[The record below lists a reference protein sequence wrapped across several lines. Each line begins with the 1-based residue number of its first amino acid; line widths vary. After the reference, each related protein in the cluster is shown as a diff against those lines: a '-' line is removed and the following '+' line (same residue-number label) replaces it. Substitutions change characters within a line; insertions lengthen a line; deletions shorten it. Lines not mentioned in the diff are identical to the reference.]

1 LFLLTISVAFVL
13 VAHLRRSPSYN
24 GDCSLTQLCSE
35 VKRLLSKLLTTTVM
49 GVEDNRKYDS
59 VDYTPELNDF
69 IQRGGRQT
77 P

>member
-1 LFLLTISVAFVL
+1 
-13 VAHLRRSPSYN
+13 
-24 GDCSLTQLCSE
+24 

-49 GVEDNRKYDS
+49 DVEDNRKYDS